1 MKVISQKIKDA
12 QSEWPKRVFCDEC
25 QAELEIEE
33 SDVFVGEFGCY
44 LFKCPCC
51 GCEVAIDGIERDTP
65 PTFKQ
70 TFFHYSTTKEGTVK
84 SKHIPDNEVQEMI
97 DKCVHR
103 LISEDVEAGEFSMQ
117 GYGDTV
123 VYAFKYEDY
132 IEVLVTQDYYE
143 DTLFEDD
150 YSLIRKED

>member
-1 MKVISQKIKDA
+1 MKVISQKIKDT
-12 QSEWPKRVFCDEC
+12 QSMWPKRVFCDEC
-25 QAELEIEE
+25 YAELEIEE

-51 GCEVAIDGIERDTP
+51 GREVAIDDIGRDTP

-70 TFFHYSTTKEGTVK
+70 TFLHIYDDK
-84 SKHIPDNEVQEMI
+84 SNNTKHIKDNEIQQMI
-97 DKCVHR
+97 NHCVNN
-103 LISEDVEAGEFSMQ
+103 LISDDVEAGEFSMQ

-123 VYAFKYEDY
+123 VYAFKYEDS
-132 IEVLVTQDYYE
+132 IEILVTQDYYE

-150 YSLIRKED
+150 YGLIRKED